1 MMGKVFESLQKIQ
14 SNYRSHSKD
23 MESMVLESESL
34 SQEYQSNMED
44 NIHAVCT
51 LFFIKASK
59 SRKE

>member
-51 LFFIKASK
+51 
-59 SRKE
+59 